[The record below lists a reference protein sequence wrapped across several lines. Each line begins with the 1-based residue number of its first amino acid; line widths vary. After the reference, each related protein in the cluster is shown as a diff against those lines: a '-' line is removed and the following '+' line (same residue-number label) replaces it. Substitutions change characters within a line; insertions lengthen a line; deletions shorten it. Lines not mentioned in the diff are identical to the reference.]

1 MTSRSESA
9 PEFVPNAAE
18 GLIPNVIA
26 DDDGGG
32 GVLYSPSPYPYYPYL
47 KHTKTICG
55 LRPPTFWLT
64 IIILLLVTAGAVGGG
79 VGGSI
84 ACRPSSQGQ
93 GQTQTLE
100 SQRHVSIHKLLL
112 NTLIS
117 YISFIHQAKLY
128 LICPIMYNSP

>member
-1 MTSRSESA
+1 MTPRPESA

-18 GLIPNVIA
+18 GLIPNVVA
-26 DDDGGG
+26 DDGGG
-32 GVLYSPSPYPYYPYL
+32 GPYSPFSYPYSPYSPYP

-55 LRPPTFWLT
+55 LRPPMFWLT
-64 IIILLLVTAGAVGGG
+64 TIILVLVTAGAVGGG

-84 ACRPSSQGQ
+84 ACRPCSQGQ

-117 YISFIHQAKLY
+117 YISFIRQVKLY
-128 LICPIMYNSP
+128 ILFVP